1 MGANVREPV
10 LPLQPNKSLNCI
22 DIAAELRSKE
32 TMSTRYH
39 IDPESFEALLTDA
52 CAVQKS
58 GLDKQSL
65 ADLVEIQ
72 QFIASERFDFDNEM
86 QMVVDR
92 VLKVSKAGGVAIAL
106 LESDQLVYR
115 VGVGN
120 ATKQIGRRVAAVL
133 NASSSG
139 QEILRVEDASKDKR
153 IEADICR
160 QFGAMSLLMLP
171 ICQNSI
177 LRGVLQLSFDDA
189 HSFPDHEIRV
199 YRLMAGALEDGILR
213 RHRKAEKP
221 QMPSSVAHACNV
233 EGKPDQVLQSANE
246 AVMPSVFPERV
257 GHSML
262 EAHGPTNRGNDLAR
276 EQAKEPQHYPA
287 LAHRNIGQSWA
298 VLRAAT
304 RLPVNSS
311 SKSLLWSFWIT
322 SGAAIVLGLTLCI
335 SSVKH
340 PSSIG
345 HSTTPE
351 LRSNQE
357 IARGRPSPAKQG
369 VNSRNGL
376 TQTVRTTPEFKH
388 LRIRSDEV
396 DEIAEDVTIRHF
408 ATKSTQPQLQ
418 RVVKE
423 VNLADDVTVRYFANR
438 APAVFKP
445 SLPGSGS
452 NRKLAQP

>member
-1 MGANVREPV
+1 
-10 LPLQPNKSLNCI
+10 
-22 DIAAELRSKE
+22 
-32 TMSTRYH
+32 MSTRYH
-39 IDPESFEALLTDA
+39 IDPESFEALLADA

-92 VLKVSKAGGVAIAL
+92 VLKVSNAGGVAIAL
-106 LESDQLVYR
+106 LEFDQLVYR
-115 VGVGN
+115 AGVGSG
-120 ATKQIGRRVAAVL
+120 TKQIGRRVTAVL

-139 QEILRVEDASKDKR
+139 NLRQEILRVEDASKDRR

-160 QFGAMSLLMLP
+160 QFGAISLLMLP
-171 ICQNSI
+171 ICESGI

-199 YRLMAGALEDGILR
+199 YRLMAGVLEDGILR
-213 RHRKAEKP
+213 RQRQAEKP

-233 EGKPDQVLQSANE
+233 EGKQDQVLQFGNE
-246 AVMPSVFPERV
+246 TVMSSVFPERV
-257 GHSML
+257 DHSML
-262 EAHGPTNRGNDLAR
+262 EAHGPTNPGNDLAM
-276 EQAKEPQHYPA
+276 EQEKEPQYYPA
-287 LAHRNIGQSWA
+287 FAHQKISQSCA
-298 VLRAAT
+298 VPKAAA

-311 SKSLLWSFWIT
+311 SKSLLRSFWIT
-322 SGAAIVLGLTLCI
+322 SGAAILGLTLWI

-340 PSSIG
+340 SSSIG
-345 HSTTPE
+345 HSTTLE
-351 LRSNQE
+351 LPGNQE
-357 IARGRPSPAKQG
+357 IAKGRPSLAKQE

-376 TQTVRTTPEFKH
+376 RQAVRTMPEFAH
-388 LRIRSDEV
+388 VRISSDEV

-408 ATKSTQPQLQ
+408 ATKPTQPQLQ

-438 APAVFKP
+438 APAVFNP

-452 NRKLAQP
+452 NPKLAQP

>member
-1 MGANVREPV
+1 
-10 LPLQPNKSLNCI
+10 
-22 DIAAELRSKE
+22 
-32 TMSTRYH
+32 MSTRYH

-72 QFIASERFDFDNEM
+72 QFIASERFDFDNGM

-115 VGVGN
+115 AGVGS

-139 QEILRVEDASKDKR
+139 NLRQEILRVEDASKDRR

-160 QFGAMSLLMLP
+160 QFGAISLLMLP
-171 ICQNSI
+171 ICESGI

-199 YRLMAGALEDGILR
+199 YRLMAGVLEDGILR
-213 RHRKAEKP
+213 RQRQAEKP

-233 EGKPDQVLQSANE
+233 EGKPDQVLQSGVE
-246 AVMPSVFPERV
+246 TVMSSVFPERV
-257 GHSML
+257 DHSML
-262 EAHGPTNRGNDLAR
+262 EAHGPTNPGNDLAM
-276 EQAKEPQHYPA
+276 EQAKEPQYYPA
-287 LAHRNIGQSWA
+287 LAHQNISQSCA
-298 VLRAAT
+298 VPKAAA

-311 SKSLLWSFWIT
+311 SKSLLRSFWIT
-322 SGAAIVLGLTLCI
+322 SGAVIVLGLTLWI

-340 PSSIG
+340 SSSIG
-345 HSTTPE
+345 HSTTLE
-351 LRSNQE
+351 LPGNQE

-369 VNSRNGL
+369 VNLHNGL
-376 TQTVRTTPEFKH
+376 RETVRTTSEFKH
-388 LRIRSDEV
+388 VRISSDEV

-408 ATKSTQPQLQ
+408 ATKPTQPQLQ

-438 APAVFKP
+438 APAVFNP
-445 SLPGSGS
+445 SPPGSGS
-452 NRKLAQP
+452 NPKLAQP